1 MEILNEILYRP
12 LFNALIFLYNTIAF
26 QDLGIA
32 IIILTIIIR
41 TLLWPSQAKALR
53 SQRALQKLQP
63 ELEKIKTKYKD
74 KHKQTQ
80 APLEFYKKN
89 KISPFSSCLP
99 TLIQLPIII
108 ALYQVFRHSLDGS
121 SFDALYPFIFKPET
135 INSISLGILD
145 LSQPEKIFLPFITGG
160 LQFVQSWMIMRRTP
174 QQGKGDTASMIG
186 KQMMYIF
193 PIVTVFIAMSL
204 PAALPL
210 YWIVTTLFAIIQ
222 QWYIIREDKIS
233 SKEDGGTPS
242 KKTKTNRRGVR
253 VRIKKRS

>member
-32 IIILTIIIR
+32 IIILTVLIR
-41 TLLWPSQAKALR
+41 AALWPSQGKALR

-63 ELEKIKTKYKD
+63 ELEKIRTKYKD
-74 KHKQTQ
+74 KQKQTQ
-80 APLEFYKKN
+80 ETLEFYKRN

-108 ALYQVFRHSLDGS
+108 ALYQVFRHSMDGS
-121 SFDALYPFIFKPET
+121 SLDALYPFISRPET

-145 LSQPEKIFLPFITGG
+145 LSQPNKIVLPFLTGG
-160 LQFVQSWMIMRRTP
+160 LQFIQSWMIMGRTGK
-174 QQGKGDTASMIG
+174 QGKKDPASAIG
-186 KQMMYIF
+186 KQMLYIF
-193 PIVTVFIAMSL
+193 PIVTIFIAMSL

-210 YWIVTTLFAIIQ
+210 YWMVTTLFAIIQ
-222 QWYIIREDKIS
+222 QWYIMKEENGGGRKL
-233 SKEDGGTPS
+233 SK
-242 KKTKTNRRGVR
+242 VR
-253 VRIKKRS
+253 VKVKKK

>member
-41 TLLWPSQAKALR
+41 AALWPSQAKALR

-63 ELEKIKTKYKD
+63 ELDKIRTKYKD
-74 KHKQTQ
+74 KQKQTQ
-80 APLEFYKKN
+80 ETLEFYKKN

-108 ALYQVFRHSLDGS
+108 ALYQVFRHSMDGS
-121 SFDALYPFIFKPET
+121 SLDALYSFISRPET
-135 INSISLGILD
+135 INSMSLGILD
-145 LSQPEKIFLPFITGG
+145 LSQPEKIFLPVLTGG
-160 LQFVQSWMIMRRTP
+160 LQFVQSWMMMRRTGS
-174 QQGKGDTASMIG
+174 QQGKKDAASAIG
-186 KQMMYIF
+186 KQMMYVF
-193 PIVTVFIAMSL
+193 PIVTIFIAMSL

-210 YWIVTTLFAIIQ
+210 YWMVTTLFAIVQ
-222 QWYIIREDKIS
+222 QWYIMRE
-233 SKEDGGTPS
+233 ENGGGG
-242 KKTKTNRRGVR
+242 KLAKVR
-253 VRIKKRS
+253 VKVKKK